1 MEKTQNLELIMPD
14 VNDTYD
20 VEGVTNVNSQV
31 IDNAVGDINTMKA
44 TLDVSDLSAAIVKV
58 FQLGNENKQT
68 LVSNLVAMG
77 VEADTSETWESL
89 LAKVLTI
96 SSGASGHST
105 ESVEIKLNCGDT
117 YTIPEGTT
125 GTVTA
130 KSLASQT
137 QATAVASNMVYGKTA
152 YVNGNKI
159 TGTIPDKSGATVP
172 ANTVSASGDNIL
184 ITIPASGFYN
194 TLSKLSIA
202 KSSVSQYI

>member
-1 MEKTQNLELIMPD
+1 MEKTQNLELIMPN
-14 VNDTYD
+14 VNDTYN
-20 VEGVTNVNSQV
+20 VETVTNVNSQI

-96 SSGASGHST
+96 SSGSGSVG
-105 ESVEIKLNCGDT
+105 SVEVRLNCGDT
-117 YTIPEGTT
+117 YVIPEGAT

-130 KSLASQT
+130 NSLASQT

-184 ITIPASGFYN
+184 ITIPTSGFYN

>member
-1 MEKTQNLELIMPD
+1 MEKAQNLELIMPD
-14 VNDTYD
+14 VNDTYN
-20 VEGVTNVNSQV
+20 VETVTNVNSQI

-96 SSGASGHST
+96 SSGSGSVG
-105 ESVEIKLNCGDT
+105 SVEVRLNCGDT
-117 YTIPEGTT
+117 YVIPEGTT

-130 KSLASQT
+130 NSLASQT

-172 ANTVSASGDNIL
+172 ANTVSASGDNII

>member
-44 TLDVSDLSAAIVKV
+44 ELNVSDLSAAIVKV

-96 SSGASGHST
+96 SSSGSSGT
-105 ESVEIKLNCGDT
+105 VEIKLNCGDT
-117 YTIPEGTT
+117 YTIPEGAT

-130 KSLASQT
+130 NSLASQT

-159 TGTIPDKSGATVP
+159 TGTSPDKSGATVP
-172 ANTVSASGDNIL
+172 ASTVSASGDNIL
-184 ITIPASGFYN
+184 VTIPTSGFYN

>member
-14 VNDTYD
+14 VNDTYN
-20 VEGVTNVNSQV
+20 VETVTNVNSQI
-31 IDNAVGDINTMKA
+31 IDNAVGDINGMKA
-44 TLDVSDLSAAIVKV
+44 ELDVSDLSAAIVKV

-96 SSGASGHST
+96 SSGGSVG
-105 ESVEIKLNCGDT
+105 SVEVKLNCGDT
-117 YTIPEGTT
+117 YVIPEGAT

-130 KSLASQT
+130 NSLASQT

-159 TGTIPDKSGATVP
+159 TGTTPDKSGSTVP
-172 ANTVSASGDNIL
+172 ANTVSASGDNII

>member
-14 VNDTYD
+14 VNDTYN
-20 VEGVTNVNSQV
+20 VETVTNVNSQI

-96 SSGASGHST
+96 SSGSGSVG
-105 ESVEIKLNCGDT
+105 SVEVRLNCGDT
-117 YTIPEGTT
+117 YVIPEGAT

-130 KSLASQT
+130 NSLASQT

-159 TGTIPDKSGATVP
+159 TGTVPDKSGSTVP
-172 ANTVSASGDNIL
+172 ANTVSASGDNIV

>member
-14 VNDTYD
+14 VNDTYN
-20 VEGVTNVNSQV
+20 VETVTNVNSQI

-58 FQLGNENKQT
+58 FQLGNETKQT

-96 SSGASGHST
+96 SSGSGSVG
-105 ESVEIKLNCGDT
+105 SVEVRLNCGDT
-117 YTIPEGTT
+117 YVIPEGAT

-130 KSLASQT
+130 NSLASQT

>member
-14 VNDTYD
+14 VNDTYN
-20 VEGVTNVNSQV
+20 VETVTNVNSQI

-58 FQLGNENKQT
+58 FQLGNETKQT

-96 SSGASGHST
+96 SSGSGSVG
-105 ESVEIKLNCGDT
+105 SVEVRLNCGDT
-117 YTIPEGTT
+117 YVIPEGTT

>member
-14 VNDTYD
+14 VNDTYN
-20 VEGVTNVNSQV
+20 VETVTNVNSQI

-96 SSGASGHST
+96 SSGSGSVG
-105 ESVEIKLNCGDT
+105 SVEVRLNCGDT
-117 YTIPEGTT
+117 YVIPEGAT

-130 KSLASQT
+130 NSLASQT

>member
-1 MEKTQNLELIMPD
+1 MEKTQNLELIMP
-14 VNDTYD
+14 NINENYD
-20 VEGVTNVNSQV
+20 VENVTNVNSQI
-31 IDNAVGDINTMKA
+31 IDDAIGDVKGMKA
-44 TLDVSDLSAAIVKV
+44 ELDVSDLSAAIVKV

-68 LVSNLVAMG
+68 LVSNLIAMG

-96 SSGASGHST
+96 SSGGSGGT
-105 ESVEIKLNCGDT
+105 VEIKLNCGDT

-130 KSLASQT
+130 NSLASQT
-137 QATAVASNMVYGKTA
+137 QGTAVTSNIINGKTA
-152 YVNGNKI
+152 YVNGAKI
-159 TGTIPDKSGATVP
+159 TGTIPDKSGATMP
-172 ANTVSASGDNIL
+172 ATTVSASGDSIL
-184 ITIPASGFYN
+184 ITIPTSGFYN

>member
-96 SSGASGHST
+96 SSGGSVG
-105 ESVEIKLNCGDT
+105 SVEVRLNCGDT
-117 YTIPEGTT
+117 YVIPEGAT

-130 KSLASQT
+130 NSLASQT

-159 TGTIPDKSGATVP
+159 TGTVPDKSGATVP
-172 ANTVSASGDNIL
+172 ANTVSASGDNII
-184 ITIPASGFYN
+184 ITIPTSGFYN

>member
-14 VNDTYD
+14 VNETYN
-20 VEGVTNVNSQV
+20 VETVTNVNSQI

-68 LVSNLVAMG
+68 LVSNLIAMG

-96 SSGASGHST
+96 SSGSGSVG
-105 ESVEIKLNCGDT
+105 SVEVRLNCGDT
-117 YTIPEGTT
+117 YVIPEGTT

-130 KSLASQT
+130 NSLASQT

-172 ANTVSASGDNIL
+172 ANTVSASGDNII

>member
-14 VNDTYD
+14 VNNTYD
-20 VEGVTNVNSQV
+20 VEGVTNVNSQI
-31 IDNAVGDINTMKA
+31 IDNAVGDINGMKA

-58 FQLGNENKQT
+58 FQLGNETKQT

-96 SSGASGHST
+96 SSGGSVG
-105 ESVEIKLNCGDT
+105 SVEVKLNCGDT
-117 YTIPEGTT
+117 YVIPEGAT

-130 KSLASQT
+130 NSLASQT
-137 QATAVASNMVYGKTA
+137 QATAVASNIINGKTA
-152 YVNGNKI
+152 YVNGAKI
-159 TGTIPDKSGATVP
+159 TGTIPDKSGSTVP

-184 ITIPASGFYN
+184 ITIPTSGFYN

>member
-14 VNDTYD
+14 VNDTYN
-20 VEGVTNVNSQV
+20 VETVTNVNSQI

-58 FQLGNENKQT
+58 FQLGNETKQT

-96 SSGASGHST
+96 SSGGSGGT
-105 ESVEIKLNCGDT
+105 VEIKLNCGDT

-130 KSLASQT
+130 NSLASQT

-172 ANTVSASGDNIL
+172 ANTVSASGDNIV
-184 ITIPASGFYN
+184 INIPASGFYN

>member
-20 VEGVTNVNSQV
+20 VETVTNVNSQI
-31 IDNAVGDINTMKA
+31 IDNAVGDINGMKA
-44 TLDVSDLSAAIVKV
+44 ELDVSDLSAAIVKV

-96 SSGASGHST
+96 SSGGSVG
-105 ESVEIKLNCGDT
+105 SVEVKLNCGDT
-117 YTIPEGTT
+117 YVIPEGAT

-130 KSLASQT
+130 NSLASQT

-159 TGTIPDKSGATVP
+159 TGTTPDKSGSTVP
-172 ANTVSASGDNIL
+172 ANTVSASGDNII

>member
-14 VNDTYD
+14 VNDTYN

-96 SSGASGHST
+96 SSGSGSVG
-105 ESVEIKLNCGDT
+105 SVEVRLNCGDT
-117 YTIPEGTT
+117 YVIPEGAT

-130 KSLASQT
+130 NSLASQT

>member
-14 VNDTYD
+14 VNETYN
-20 VEGVTNVNSQV
+20 VETVTNVNSQI

-68 LVSNLVAMG
+68 LVSNLIAMG

-96 SSGASGHST
+96 SSGSGSVG
-105 ESVEIKLNCGDT
+105 SVEVRLNCGDT
-117 YTIPEGTT
+117 YVIPEGTT

-130 KSLASQT
+130 NSLASQT

-172 ANTVSASGDNIL
+172 ATTVSASGDNIV
-184 ITIPASGFYN
+184 INIPASGFYN

>member
-1 MEKTQNLELIMPD
+1 METTQNLELIMPD

-20 VEGVTNVNSQV
+20 VEGVTNVNSQI
-31 IDNAVGDINTMKA
+31 IDNAVGDINGMKA
-44 TLDVSDLSAAIVKV
+44 ELDVSDLSAAIVKV
-58 FQLGNENKQT
+58 FQLGNKHKQT
-68 LVSNLVAMG
+68 LVSNLIAMG

-89 LAKVLTI
+89 LVKLLTI
-96 SSGASGHST
+96 SSGGSVG
-105 ESVEIKLNCGDT
+105 SVEVRLNCGDT
-117 YTIPEGTT
+117 YNIPEGAT

-130 KSLASQT
+130 NSLASQT
-137 QATAVASNMVYGKTA
+137 QATAVASNIINGKTA

-172 ANTVSASGDNIL
+172 ANTVSASGNNIV
-184 ITIPASGFYN
+184 INIPASGFYN

>member
-68 LVSNLVAMG
+68 LVSNLVAMA

-96 SSGASGHST
+96 SSGSGSVG
-105 ESVEIKLNCGDT
+105 SVEVRLNCGDT
-117 YTIPEGTT
+117 YVIPEGAT

-130 KSLASQT
+130 NSLASQT
-137 QATAVASNMVYGKTA
+137 QATAVASNIINGKTA
-152 YVNGNKI
+152 YVNGAKI
-159 TGTIPDKSGATVP
+159 TGTVPDKSGATVP

-184 ITIPASGFYN
+184 ITIPTSGFYN

>member
-1 MEKTQNLELIMPD
+1 MEKTQNLELIMPN
-14 VNDTYD
+14 VNDAYD
-20 VEGVTNVNSQV
+20 VEDVTNVNSQ
-31 IDNAVGDINTMKA
+31 ILDNAVGDINGMK
-44 TLDVSDLSAAIVKV
+44 TELDVSDLSAAIVKV

-96 SSGASGHST
+96 SSGGSSGT
-105 ESVEIKLNCGDT
+105 VEIKLNCGDT
-117 YTIPEGTT
+117 YTIPEGAT

-130 KSLASQT
+130 NSLASQT
-137 QATAVASNMVYGKTA
+137 QATAVASNIINGKTA
-152 YVNGNKI
+152 YVNGAKI
-159 TGTIPDKSGATVP
+159 TGTVPDKSGATVP
-172 ANTVSASGDNIL
+172 ANTVSASGDNIV
-184 ITIPASGFYN
+184 INIPASGFYN

>member
-20 VEGVTNVNSQV
+20 VEGVTNVNSQI
-31 IDNAVGDINTMKA
+31 IDNAVGDINGMK
-44 TLDVSDLSAAIVKV
+44 TELDVSDLSAAIVKV
-58 FQLGNENKQT
+58 FQLGNKHKQT
-68 LVSNLVAMG
+68 LVSNLIAMG

-89 LAKVLTI
+89 LAKLLTI
-96 SSGASGHST
+96 SSGGSVG
-105 ESVEIKLNCGDT
+105 SVEVRLNCGDT
-117 YTIPEGTT
+117 YNIPEGAT

-130 KSLASQT
+130 NSLASQT
-137 QATAVASNMVYGKTA
+137 QATAVASNIINGKTA

-172 ANTVSASGDNIL
+172 ANTVSASGNNIV
-184 ITIPASGFYN
+184 INIPASGFYN